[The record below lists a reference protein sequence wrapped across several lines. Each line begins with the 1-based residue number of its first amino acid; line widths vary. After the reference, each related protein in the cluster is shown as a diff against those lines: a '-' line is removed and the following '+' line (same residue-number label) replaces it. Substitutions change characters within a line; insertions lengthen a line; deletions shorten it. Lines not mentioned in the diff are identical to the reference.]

1 MKIGGGE
8 RRRQAEPAPQPVAVD
23 PADERGHTRAFTVPE
38 MPAAGYAGYG
48 PEGYGPDGYRRDGY
62 GPDGRDGYRG
72 FDGYGPDGRDGYRG
86 FDGYAGPDGQGADE
100 HVAVYQA
107 GQPHPQVGS
116 ERLPWRELLRG
127 IVRHPTRTFAQMRT
141 HHAWGPALAV
151 SAGYGLLAGF
161 AFGGTSDDVLHSTFT
176 VALMILFSSAVGFV
190 LCGLMLGSVT
200 HALARRLGGDG
211 AYAPTVTLAMLIS
224 WLTDVPRLLLALFLG
239 TGNGAV
245 QTLGWA
251 TWVLCAWL
259 LAAMVRQLHDLPWGK
274 ALTAGSLQLIML
286 LLLIKLPTLG

>member
-1 MKIGGGE
+1 MKIGGGD
-8 RRRQAEPAPQPVAVD
+8 RRPQAEPATQPVAVD

-38 MPAAGYAGYG
+38 MPAAGY
-48 PEGYGPDGYRRDGY
+48 EGYGPNGGYDGYE
-62 GPDGRDGYRG
+62 
-72 FDGYGPDGRDGYRG
+72 
-86 FDGYAGPDGQGADE
+86 GQESDE
-100 HVAVYQA
+100 HVAVYRA

-127 IVRHPTRTFAQMRT
+127 ILRHPTRTFAQMRT
-141 HHAWGPALAV
+141 HQAWGPAVTV
-151 SAGYGLLAGF
+151 SAVYGLLAGF

-211 AYAPTVTLAMLIS
+211 AFAPTVTLAMLIS
-224 WLTDVPRLLLALFLG
+224 WLTDVPRLVLAVFLG
-239 TGNGAV
+239 TGNGVV
-245 QTLGWA
+245 QLLGWA
-251 TWVLCAWL
+251 TWALCAWL

-274 ALTAGSLQLIML
+274 ALTAGALQLVML
-286 LLLIKLPTLG
+286 LVLIKLPTLG

>member
-1 MKIGGGE
+1 MRLRGMKIGGGD

-38 MPAAGYAGYG
+38 MPAAGYAGY
-48 PEGYGPDGYRRDGY
+48 DGY
-62 GPDGRDGYRG
+62 GPYGGSDGPAGTDGY
-72 FDGYGPDGRDGYRG
+72 
-86 FDGYAGPDGQGADE
+86 DGQGADE
-100 HVAVYQA
+100 HVAVYRA

-141 HHAWGPALAV
+141 HQAWGPALAV

-190 LCGLMLGSVT
+190 VCGLMLGSVT

-224 WLTDVPRLLLALFLG
+224 WLTDAPRLLLALFLG
-239 TGNGAV
+239 TGNGVV
-245 QTLGWA
+245 QLLGWA

-286 LLLIKLPTLG
+286 LVLIKLPTLG